1 MAHLGL
7 SIVSTT
13 FSVIS
18 FLLGDW
24 VKLQFKSKRGLRQIQ
39 RSQGSQQEPEDFAG
53 HRRMERRVGTVLQIG
68 GQPGDPPEFG
78 AIGYQ
83 VPAPA
88 SIRRPRSR
96 LGISGI
102 SRRQPALRP
111 RELRPARQGKNPTPK
126 KKNIFQGLCHMTF
139 GIYHFLGNS
148 KQTGFKRR
156 I

>member
-78 AIGYQ
+78 AISYQ

-111 RELRPARQGKNPTPK
+111 RELRPARQGKNQLPNLSRAVSMCHHILYLSFPGE
-126 KKNIFQGLCHMTF
+126 FQT
-139 GIYHFLGNS
+139 N
-148 KQTGFKRR
+148 R